1 MKKHCDKNIQ
11 EIIQGIQGYHIE
23 EDLSSIHNSGSNAR
37 GLYGK
42 YEKKVGE
49 DAPSSVHEM
58 VNLLKFWQY
67 LKKVPES
74 STFVIV
80 NVKEKLFI
88 ATFR

>member
-11 EIIQGIQGYHIE
+11 EILQGLYIE
-23 EDLSSIHNSGSNAR
+23 EDWSSIHNNGDNNAG

-42 YEKKVGE
+42 YERKVGE

-58 VNLLKFWQY
+58 VNLLKFWQH